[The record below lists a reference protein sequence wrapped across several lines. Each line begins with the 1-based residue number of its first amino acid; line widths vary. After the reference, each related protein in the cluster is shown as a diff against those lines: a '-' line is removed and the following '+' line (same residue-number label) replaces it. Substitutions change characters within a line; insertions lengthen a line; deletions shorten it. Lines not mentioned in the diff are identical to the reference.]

1 MVVHISDKTK
11 RSLVRLSACGAA
23 AGFLNGLLG
32 AGGGIVLIYALSAL
46 HPQADA
52 EEVRDIFASAILCV
66 IAMSVLSAALYT
78 AEHGIGTETISGLFL
93 PAAAGG
99 VLGAYLLDK
108 ISTGILKKIFA
119 ALVLIGGLR
128 MILG

>member
-1 MVVHISDKTK
+1 MVVHISDKT
-11 RSLVRLSACGAA
+11 RRDIVRLSAYGIA

-52 EEVRDIFASAILCV
+52 EGVRDIFAAAILCV
-66 IAMSVLSAALYT
+66 IAMSALSAALYT
-78 AEHGIGTETISGLFL
+78 ADHGIGTEVISDIIL

-99 VLGAYLLDK
+99 ILGAFLLDK
-108 ISTGILKKIFA
+108 IRTDTLKKIFA
-119 ALVLIGGLR
+119 GVVLFGGLR